1 MLEGSRFHLYVIEAR
16 LRAKDALLAL
26 RNTYTQ
32 GNQLGDLTHRFAKF
46 FSQNSQLCGLTL
58 KSGKGVGV

>member
-1 MLEGSRFHLYVIEAR
+1 MERHCFHLYVIEAR

-26 RNTYTQ
+26 RNKYTE
-32 GNQLGDLTHRFAKF
+32 GNQLGDLAHRFAKF
-46 FSQNSQLCGLTL
+46 ISQNSQLGGLTL